1 MKNILQHAF
10 LKKRLGQVEAYLTDF
25 LSDGPAFISEQASGN
40 LSAGGKR
47 LRPAF
52 VIMSSEYYN
61 RFDDNIIKVAS
72 MLELIH
78 MSSLIHDDINDNA
91 DLRRGRQTIHTAFT
105 NDVAAHVGDYILI
118 KALRHLFEVPNHE
131 RILDL
136 IADTAVEMCKGEI
149 AQLNS
154 MFDWK
159 QSIAD
164 YNYRIER
171 KTALLIAICCQM
183 GAVMAEA
190 GASDENAFYQYGY
203 HLGMAFQMKDDLLDL
218 LNSDAEVGKP
228 TGKDLETGLINLPTI
243 LLLNKDFAEK
253 EHVRHLI
260 SAQFPNGEK
269 DVGYIVNLIKRE
281 GCFAETEKI
290 ILNHIQQAK
299 DVLTQLEKK
308 PITDLMRS
316 GADFIYERAY

>member
-1 MKNILQHAF
+1 MKNILQHKF
-10 LKKRLGQVEAYLTDF
+10 LKNRLRKVEDYLMTF
-25 LSDGPAFISEQASGN
+25 LSTDPEFISVQARGN
-40 LSAGGKR
+40 LAAGGKR

-52 VIMSSEYYN
+52 VLMSSEYYN
-61 RFDDNIIKVAS
+61 RFDDNIIKVAA

-91 DLRRGRQTIHTAFT
+91 YLRRGRQTIHASYT

-118 KALRHLFEVPNHE
+118 KALRHIFDVPDFD

-154 MFDWK
+154 MFDAE
-159 QSIAD
+159 QTIAD

-183 GAVMAEA
+183 GAVMAH
-190 GASDENAFYQYGY
+190 ASQADEEAFYQYGY

-243 LLLNKDFAEK
+243 LLLNKDFPEK
-253 EHVRHLI
+253 DQVKSLI
-260 SAQFPNGEK
+260 DQRFPNGSA
-269 DVGYIVNLIKRE
+269 DINFIVPLIKRE
-281 GCFAETEKI
+281 NVFKETEEI
-290 ILNHIQQAK
+290 ILNHISEAK
-299 DVLTQLEKK
+299 KVLNQLEAK
-308 PITDLMRS
+308 PIVNLMRD